1 MLLNYMK
8 KKTKKTNKKGE
19 DLNEEFFLDPRMDKA
34 WIGYTNPKSPTFG
47 NAKRSAINAG
57 YSESYANLITTR
69 DVWLG
74 KVRRSRLFGK
84 AEKVLEETLDMET
97 NLPLIGMFGPI
108 IDKKTKQP
116 ILQQN
121 DKLLNIKQ
129 NSAKFVTER
138 LGKKEGYS
146 TRTELTGADGAALP
160 TPIYGGREMLK

>member
-1 MLLNYMK
+1 MK
-8 KKTKKTNKKGE
+8 KKTTKKPNKKKP
-19 DLNEEFFLDPRMDKA
+19 DLNEDFFLDPRREKA
-34 WIGYTNPKSPTFG
+34 WSNYIHPKSPTFG
-47 NAKRSAINAG
+47 NATQSAISAG
-57 YSESYANLITTR
+57 YSPSYSNQITTK
-69 DVWLG
+69 DWWLG
-74 KVRRSRLFGK
+74 KVRRSRLFTK